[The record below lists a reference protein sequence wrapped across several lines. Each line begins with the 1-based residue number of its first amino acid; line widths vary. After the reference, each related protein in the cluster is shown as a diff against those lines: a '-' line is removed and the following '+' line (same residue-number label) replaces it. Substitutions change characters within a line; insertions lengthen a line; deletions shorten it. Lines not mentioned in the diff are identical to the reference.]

1 MKPLKGLKVIDFTT
15 LLPGPLATLML
26 SEAGAEVFKI
36 EKIGGED
43 ARNLGPFLG
52 SESLPFGMLNRGK
65 KSIEID
71 LKSPS
76 SHKKIIELI
85 KEADVLVEQFRP
97 GVMKRLKLD
106 WNSLKKVNSR
116 LIYCSISGYGQTG
129 PKRNIA
135 GHDINYMSQIGL
147 LSLSTDLDGRP
158 TIPASQYADIAG
170 GSYPAF
176 MNILLA
182 IISRQ
187 KTKKGCFLDIAMY
200 ENLIPL
206 AWLGI
211 THGLYYGT
219 FPKSSDLHLNGKLAR
234 YNIYKTKD
242 KRYLALGALENK
254 FWKNFCKTIN
264 ASNEILEEK
273 ISQKR
278 IIKKIESIISQRSGD
293 YWKKLFHAE
302 ENVCCSLIEDI
313 ENVFDDV
320 HLKQRKIFSGRLS
333 INKKQTP
340 FIPTVIDKTIKKIK
354 MQSAPLLGKHNSIL
368 KKK

>member
-187 KTKKGCFLDIAMY
+187 KTKKFSSSIFKILGFLDCKFVIFVSWVLGHMHININ
-200 ENLIPL
+200 EPL
-206 AWLGI
+206 VV
-211 THGLYYGT
+211 
-219 FPKSSDLHLNGKLAR
+219 N
-234 YNIYKTKD
+234 
-242 KRYLALGALENK
+242 
-254 FWKNFCKTIN
+254 
-264 ASNEILEEK
+264 
-273 ISQKR
+273 
-278 IIKKIESIISQRSGD
+278 
-293 YWKKLFHAE
+293 
-302 ENVCCSLIEDI
+302 
-313 ENVFDDV
+313 
-320 HLKQRKIFSGRLS
+320 
-333 INKKQTP
+333 
-340 FIPTVIDKTIKKIK
+340 
-354 MQSAPLLGKHNSIL
+354 
-368 KKK
+368 